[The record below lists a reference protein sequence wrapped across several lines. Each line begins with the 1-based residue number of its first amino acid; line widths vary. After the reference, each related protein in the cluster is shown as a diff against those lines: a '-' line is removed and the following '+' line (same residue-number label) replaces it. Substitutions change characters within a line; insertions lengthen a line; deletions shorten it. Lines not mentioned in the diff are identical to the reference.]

1 MNHDQHLQQKLTH
14 IARMAKFYEELPA
27 NAHSA
32 HCSHSNSLWGL
43 VADSFRE
50 GLEQA
55 YRAGKSA
62 GLEAARKEKQH
73 G

>member
-1 MNHDQHLQQKLTH
+1 MNPNQHLQQKLTH
-14 IARMAKFYEELPA
+14 IARMARFYEELPA
-27 NAHSA
+27 NAHPA
-32 HCSHSNSLWGL
+32 RCSHSNALWGL

-62 GLEAARKEKQH
+62 GLEAARKERHH